1 MDFRDISEFIKDSAK
16 YILVIVLVLVI
27 VIYVASL
34 QQVVGPS
41 MSKTLNNKDIILIDK
56 LSYRFS
62 EPKRFDVISFE
73 YAETKYLIK
82 RIIGMPGEHIKY
94 VDNVLYVNDVEYG
107 DKNGLNEITDDFDIK
122 KLGFEIENIKNYSY
136 TVKIFDEQKA
146 HELLKELVIKGI
158 TINKFEIMKPT
169 LNDIFIEKVG
179 E

>member
-107 DKNGLNEITDDFDIK
+107 DK
-122 KLGFEIENIKNYSY
+122 
-136 TVKIFDEQKA
+136 
-146 HELLKELVIKGI
+146 
-158 TINKFEIMKPT
+158 
-169 LNDIFIEKVG
+169 
-179 E
+179 

>member
-41 MSKTLNNKDIILIDK
+41 MSKTLSNKDIILIDK

-107 DKNGLNEITDDFDIK
+107 DKNSLNEITDDFDIK
-122 KLGFEIENIKNYSY
+122 KLGFDVIPDDMY
-136 TVKIFDEQKA
+136 
-146 HELLKELVIKGI
+146 LVIGDNRTNSLDGRSK
-158 TINKFEIMKPT
+158 
-169 LNDIFIEKVG
+169 KVG
-179 E
+179 LIKKEDIIGKAIVRIWPLNGIKVIK